1 MFFIAPIICGIF
13 YSFTDYNGI
22 NKKLNF
28 VGWSNY
34 KTVFSNS
41 RFTKALLF
49 NAKYSTM
56 LVICILALSMI
67 LALILN
73 SNLKGKTFFRGAFFF
88 PAVLPLLTMGLVFCS
103 GVAGTGDSNSAIYGR
118 TPDGSRGTFGI
129 GVLRWCDGMAE
140 IPLHHHSIS
149 GTDHYH
155 GICFNLET
163 GLDGI

>member
-1 MFFIAPIICGIF
+1 MKRQKRTMNFYRKQSIVFSLFALPQTILYIMFFIAPIICGIF

-88 PAVLPLLTMGLVFCS
+88 PAVLPLLTMGLVFNS
-103 GVAGTGDSNSAIYGR
+103 IITKGIPQLEPLLAFKAGRSAFFPGR
-118 TPDGSRGTFGI
+118 KRRF
-129 GVLRWCDGMAE
+129 
-140 IPLHHHSIS
+140 
-149 GTDHYH
+149 
-155 GICFNLET
+155 
-163 GLDGI
+163 

>member
-1 MFFIAPIICGIF
+1 MKRQKRTMNFYRKQSIVFSLFALPQTILYIMFFIAPIICGIF

-73 SNLKGKTFFRGAFFF
+73 SNLKGKTFFRGAFSSRQCCRCLPWGWCLTALLQKEFRSLEPLLAFKAGRSAFF
-88 PAVLPLLTMGLVFCS
+88 P
-103 GVAGTGDSNSAIYGR
+103 GR
-118 TPDGSRGTFGI
+118 KRRF
-129 GVLRWCDGMAE
+129 
-140 IPLHHHSIS
+140 
-149 GTDHYH
+149 
-155 GICFNLET
+155 
-163 GLDGI
+163 

>member
-1 MFFIAPIICGIF
+1 MKRQKRTMNFYRKQSIVFSLFALPQTILYIMFFIAPIICGIF

-56 LVICILALSMI
+56 LVICILALSMQI
-67 LALILN
+67 
-73 SNLKGKTFFRGAFFF
+73 
-88 PAVLPLLTMGLVFCS
+88 PAKRCTHS
-103 GVAGTGDSNSAIYGR
+103 EINSA
-118 TPDGSRGTFGI
+118 
-129 GVLRWCDGMAE
+129 A
-140 IPLHHHSIS
+140 IPM
-149 GTDHYH
+149 
-155 GICFNLET
+155 
-163 GLDGI
+163 